1 MARDLNELLDGMTAR
16 ELKALSKKLA
26 KQAAKKE
33 EKGTL
38 IKPGDE
44 RLAPLHAEVMRVNQ
58 ELKIKTV
65 DTLNLLVRRMRLSLK
80 VVPTKSGTTG
90 RAPRSE
96 SAKPLATKKTA
107 GTAKSAPTKRATK
120 RASK

>member
-1 MARDLNELLDGMTAR
+1 MARDLNELIVGMTAR

-26 KQAAKKE
+26 KQAANKE
-33 EKGTL
+33 KKGTL

-44 RLAPLHAEVMRVNQ
+44 RLATLHAEVMRVNQ

-80 VVPTKSGTTG
+80 VVPTRSGTTG
-90 RAPRSE
+90 RASHSE
-96 SAKPLATKKTA
+96 SAKPLAAKKTSGA
-107 GTAKSAPTKRATK
+107 AKKAPAKRAIK
-120 RASK
+120 RAAK